1 MEVQKRGQSW
11 HRQHHSWQTDKPND
25 ASHTTPEVRKFH
37 DNYID
42 YKYQQLQKQNC
53 SLWCS

>member
-53 SLWCS
+53 SL